1 MTDAAIGK
9 DQSDHFWGR
18 VRQAL
23 GSLRPVRQQK
33 EPAYGQAAIARQI
46 GVKTKLGARI
56 EEEMVGAWNGSAL
69 ARVSMSL
76 LVIEID
82 RYREYYSTYGK
93 GSTDDC
99 VRTVMQTIANT
110 LPRDDD
116 SCLRMGRATF
126 VLALPDLPVL
136 LARRLAADIAR
147 AIREQGL
154 AHKESHAGSVTLS
167 MGLAV
172 INPSGEYD
180 RKFFEAG
187 AAALKKAQRRG
198 LSRLEVVD
206 LRPAQERKRKAA

>member
-1 MTDAAIGK
+1 MTDTAIGK
-9 DQSDHFWGR
+9 DHSDHFWAR
-18 VRQAL
+18 VRLAL
-23 GSLRPVRQQK
+23 GSLRPARPER

-46 GVKTKLGARI
+46 GVKPKLGPRI
-56 EEEMVGAWNGSAL
+56 EEELIEGWNGSAL

-82 RYREYYSTYGK
+82 RYRDYFSAYGK
-93 GSTDDC
+93 GATDDC

-126 VLALPDLPVL
+126 VVSLPDLPVL
-136 LARRLAADIAR
+136 MARKLAADIAK

-172 INPSGEYD
+172 INPAGEYD

>member
-1 MTDAAIGK
+1 MTDTAIGK
-9 DQSDHFWGR
+9 GHSDHFWGR
-18 VRQAL
+18 VRQAI
-23 GSLRPVRQQK
+23 GSLRPVHQEK

-46 GVKTKLGARI
+46 GVKPKVGARI
-56 EEEMVGAWNGSAL
+56 EEELVEAWNSSAL

-82 RYREYYSTYGK
+82 RYRDYYTTYGK
-93 GSTDDC
+93 GATDDC

-110 LPRDDD
+110 LPRDEDT
-116 SCLRMGRATF
+116 CLRMGRATF

-136 LARRLAADIAR
+136 MARKLAADIAK

-154 AHKESHAGSVTLS
+154 AHKESHAGTVTLS
-167 MGLAV
+167 MGLAA
-172 INPSGEYD
+172 INPSGDYD

-187 AAALKKAQRRG
+187 AGALKKAQHRG